1 MAPTVG
7 RSGPGLELTVRR
19 SPVDS
24 SSVTDVETPSE
35 ALHELRRARR
45 HNRLSEVHWIDA
57 LYRVYMVGL
66 AAVIFVLF
74 AVSRLPENRL
84 TDEEAL
90 TFANQAPM
98 WIGLGFAVAVGIGLR
113 SGGRGGPLVLEAP
126 VVMHELNAPV
136 PRESVVRGPAIKQL
150 RFMAFAGAVVGAII
164 GEVSAYRLPVNP
176 AAAIACC
183 ALSFALAGVLA
194 SATALAASGRRL
206 RWWPANIVAA
216 VLIGWSVLDVLG
228 ERTSSPLTLLAQI
241 TVWPITFKAIALVS
255 IVLVGI
261 VVWLGLSRIG
271 DLSIEHALRRAG
283 LVAQLRFA
291 VTLQD
296 VRTVVLLRRQLSQE
310 NPRLRPWI
318 RIGRS
323 KRKGIV
329 PPTWKRDWQSY
340 LRFPLPRLL
349 RMAMLGVVAGLSL
362 GALWRGTIPMVI
374 VAGLALYIVAY
385 DASEPTAQ
393 EVDHPTRWESFPDP
407 PGTLILQHVAA
418 AFVVMAFVCLI
429 AAAASLVFIPFAVV
443 WKLTL
448 IMIVPV
454 AMASACS
461 AMISTAQGAPD
472 VAGLAGL
479 GPDVMG
485 WLMIARLVIPPAIT
499 IIALLPLLG
508 AGSDPA
514 AINTTKVGNATVY
527 SLFAVGGAILYLRTR
542 KPKHL

>member
-1 MAPTVG
+1 M
-7 RSGPGLELTVRR
+7 
-19 SPVDS
+19 
-24 SSVTDVETPSE
+24 TDVDTPSD
-35 ALHELRRARR
+35 ALHDLRRARR

-74 AVSRLPENRL
+74 AVSRLPNDRL
-84 TDEEAL
+84 SDAEAIQ
-90 TFANQAPM
+90 FANEAPM
-98 WIGLGFAVAVGIGLR
+98 WLGLGFAIAVGIGLR

-136 PRESVVRGPAIKQL
+136 ARESVVRGPAIKQL

-164 GEVSAYRLPVNP
+164 GEVAAHRLPVNP
-176 AAAIACC
+176 ALAIACC

-194 SATALAASGRRL
+194 SATALVASGRRL
-206 RWWPANIVAA
+206 RWWPANILAA
-216 VLIGWSVLDVLG
+216 ILIGWSVLDVLG
-228 ERTSSPLTLLAQI
+228 MRTTSPFTLLADI
-241 TVWPITFKAIALVS
+241 AVWPISFRAVAIVS
-255 IVLVGI
+255 IVLVAL
-261 VVWLGLSRIG
+261 VVWLGLARIG
-271 DLSIEHALRRAG
+271 DLSVEHALRRAG

-310 NPRLRPWI
+310 NARLRPWI

-323 KRKGIV
+323 RRRSLT
-329 PPTWKRDWQSY
+329 PPSWKRDWQSY
-340 LRFPLPRLL
+340 LRFPLPRII
-349 RMAMLGVVAGLSL
+349 RMVLLGVIAGLAL
-362 GALWRGTIPMVI
+362 GALWRGTIPMII
-374 VAGLALYIVAY
+374 VAGLALYLVAY

-393 EVDHPTRWESFPDP
+393 EVDHPTRWESYPEA
-407 PGTLILQHVAA
+407 PGSLILQHVAA
-418 AFVVMAFVCLI
+418 AFVVMALICLV
-429 AAAASLVFIPFAVV
+429 AAASALVFVPFEVV

-448 IMIVPV
+448 IMFVPV
-454 AMASACS
+454 AMASAVS

-499 IIALLPLLG
+499 IVALLPLLS
-508 AGSDPA
+508 AGSDPG

>member
-1 MAPTVG
+1 M
-7 RSGPGLELTVRR
+7 
-19 SPVDS
+19 
-24 SSVTDVETPSE
+24 TDVETPTE
-35 ALHELRRARR
+35 ALQDLRRTRR

-74 AVSRLPENRL
+74 AVSQLPDNRL
-84 TDEEAL
+84 TNEEAL
-90 TFANQAPM
+90 SFANEAPM
-98 WIGLGFAVAVGIGLR
+98 WLGLGFAIAIGVGLR

-150 RFMAFAGAVVGAII
+150 RFMAFAGAVIGAII
-164 GEVSAYRLPVNP
+164 GEVAAYRLPVNP
-176 AAAIACC
+176 AAAIACG
-183 ALSFALAGVLA
+183 ALSFALVGVLA

-206 RWWPANIVAA
+206 RWWPANILAA
-216 VLIGWSVLDVLG
+216 VLIAWSALDVLG
-228 ERTSSPLTLLAQI
+228 KRTTSPFTLLADI
-241 TVWPITFKAIALVS
+241 AFWPITFQAFALISIAV
-255 IVLVGI
+255 VAV

-310 NPRLRPWI
+310 NARLRPWI

-323 KRKGIV
+323 KKKSFI

-340 LRFPLPRLL
+340 LRFPLPRLI
-349 RMAMLGVVAGLSL
+349 RMVMLAVIAGLSL
-362 GALWRGTIPMVI
+362 GLVWRGTVPAII
-374 VAGLALYIVAY
+374 IAALALYLAAY

-393 EVDHPTRWESFPDP
+393 EVDHPTRWESYPEA
-407 PGTLILQHVAA
+407 PGAFLLRHLAA
-418 AFVVMAFVCLI
+418 AFTIMIVLCLI
-429 AAAASLVFIPFAVV
+429 AGAAALVFVPFTVV
-443 WKLTL
+443 WKLGL
-448 IMIVPV
+448 IIIVP
-454 AMASACS
+454 AALASAS
-461 AMISTAQGAPD
+461 AATISTAQGAPD
-472 VAGLAGL
+472 VAALAGL

-485 WLMIARLVIPPAIT
+485 WLMVARLVIPPAIMVV
-499 IIALLPLLG
+499 ALLPLLG
-508 AGSDPA
+508 AGSDVELVD
-514 AINTTKVGNATVY
+514 TTKVGNSTVY
-527 SLFAVGGAILYLRTR
+527 ALFAVGAAILYLRTR

>member
-1 MAPTVG
+1 MVSARRRG
-7 RSGPGLELTVRR
+7 RTGLELTHRPA
-19 SPVDS
+19 PVDS
-24 SSVTDVETPSE
+24 GTVTDVETPTE
-35 ALHELRRARR
+35 ALQELRRTRR

-66 AAVIFVLF
+66 AAVIFIMF
-74 AVSRLPENRL
+74 AVSRLPNDRL
-84 TDEEAL
+84 TQDEAL
-90 TFANQAPM
+90 RFANEAPM
-98 WIGLGFAVAVGIGLR
+98 WLGLGFAVAIGVGLR

-136 PRESVVRGPAIKQL
+136 PREAVVRGPAIKQL

-164 GEVSAYRLPVNP
+164 GEVAAHRLPVNP
-176 AAAIACC
+176 AVAIACC
-183 ALSFALAGVLA
+183 ALSFALAGMLA
-194 SATALAASGRRL
+194 SATALAVSGRRL
-206 RWWPANIVAA
+206 RWWPANLLAA
-216 VLIGWSVLDVLG
+216 ILIGWSAIDILAKTT
-228 ERTSSPLTLLAQI
+228 TSPFTLLADI
-241 TVWPITFKAIALVS
+241 AFWPIEFRAIALISV
-255 IVLVGI
+255 VLVALVI
-261 VVWLGLSRIG
+261 WLGLSRIG

-310 NPRLRPWI
+310 NARIRPWI

-323 KRKGIV
+323 KRKSII
-329 PPTWKRDWQSY
+329 PATWKRDWQSY

-349 RMAMLGVVAGLSL
+349 RMAMFGVIAGLSL
-362 GALWRGTIPMVI
+362 GALWRGTIPMII
-374 VAGLALYIVAY
+374 VAGLALYLVAY

-393 EVDHPTRWESFPDP
+393 DVDHPTRWESYPDP
-407 PGTLILQHVAA
+407 PGILLLQHLAA
-418 AFVVMAFVCLI
+418 AFVVMVVICAI
-429 AAAASLVFIPFAVV
+429 AAGAATLLVPFTVV
-443 WKLTL
+443 WKIAL
-448 IMIVPV
+448 IMFVPV
-454 AMASACS
+454 ALAAACS

-472 VAGLAGL
+472 MAGLAGL

-499 IIALLPLLG
+499 IIALLPLLS
-508 AGSDPA
+508 AGSDPT

>member
-1 MAPTVG
+1 
-7 RSGPGLELTVRR
+7 
-19 SPVDS
+19 
-24 SSVTDVETPSE
+24 VTDVENPTE
-35 ALHELRRARR
+35 ALQELRRARR

-66 AAVIFVLF
+66 AAVIFIMF
-74 AVSRLPENRL
+74 AVSRLPNDRL
-84 TDEEAL
+84 THAEAM
-90 TFANQAPM
+90 TFANEAPM
-98 WIGLGFAVAVGIGLR
+98 WLGLGFAIAIGIGLR

-136 PRESVVRGPAIKQL
+136 SRESVVRGPAIKQL

-164 GEVSAYRLPVNP
+164 GEVAAHRLPVNP
-176 AAAIACC
+176 AIAIACG
-183 ALSFALAGVLA
+183 ALSFALAGMLA

-206 RWWPANIVAA
+206 RWWPANFLAA
-216 VLIGWSVLDVLG
+216 ILIGWSVLDVLG
-228 ERTSSPLTLLAQI
+228 KRTTSPFTLLADI
-241 TVWPITFKAIALVS
+241 AFWPITFRAIALVS
-255 IVLVGI
+255 IVLVAI

-310 NPRLRPWI
+310 NARLRPWI

-323 KRKGIV
+323 KRKSFI

-340 LRFPLPRLL
+340 LRFPLPRLI
-349 RMAMLGVVAGLSL
+349 RMAMLGAIAGLSL
-362 GALWRGTIPMVI
+362 GALWRGTIPMII
-374 VAGLALYIVAY
+374 VAGLALYLVAY

-393 EVDHPTRWESFPDP
+393 EVDHPTRWESFPEA
-407 PGTLILQHVAA
+407 PGSLILQHVAA
-418 AFVVMAFVCLI
+418 AFVVMTFISLI
-429 AAAASLVFIPFAVV
+429 AAGAATLLVPFAVV

-448 IMIVPV
+448 VMFVPV
-454 AMASACS
+454 ALAAAVS

-472 VAGLAGL
+472 MAGLAGL

-499 IIALLPLLG
+499 IVALLPLLS
-508 AGSDPA
+508 AGSDPN

>member
-1 MAPTVG
+1 
-7 RSGPGLELTVRR
+7 
-19 SPVDS
+19 
-24 SSVTDVETPSE
+24 VTDVETPTE
-35 ALHELRRARR
+35 ALQELRRTRR

-66 AAVIFVLF
+66 AAVIFIMF
-74 AVSRLPENRL
+74 AVSRLPNDRL
-84 TDEEAL
+84 TQDEAL
-90 TFANQAPM
+90 RFANEAPM
-98 WIGLGFAVAVGIGLR
+98 WLGLGFAVAVGVGLR

-136 PRESVVRGPAIKQL
+136 PREAVVRGPAIKQL

-164 GEVSAYRLPVNP
+164 GEVAAHRLPVNP
-176 AAAIACC
+176 AVAIACC
-183 ALSFALAGVLA
+183 ALSFALAGMLA
-194 SATALAASGRRL
+194 SATALAVSGRRL
-206 RWWPANIVAA
+206 RWWPANLLAA
-216 VLIGWSVLDVLG
+216 ILIGWSAIDILAKTT
-228 ERTSSPLTLLAQI
+228 TSPFTLLADI
-241 TVWPITFKAIALVS
+241 AFWPIEFRAIALIS
-255 IVLVGI
+255 IVLVALVI
-261 VVWLGLSRIG
+261 WLGLSRIG

-310 NPRLRPWI
+310 NARIRPWI

-323 KRKGIV
+323 KRKSII
-329 PPTWKRDWQSY
+329 PATWKRDWQSY

-349 RMAMLGVVAGLSL
+349 RMAMFGVIAGLSL
-362 GALWRGTIPMVI
+362 GALWRGTIPMII
-374 VAGLALYIVAY
+374 VAGLALYLVAY

-393 EVDHPTRWESFPDP
+393 DVDHPTRWESYPDP
-407 PGTLILQHVAA
+407 PGILLLHHLAA
-418 AFVVMAFVCLI
+418 AFVVMVVICAI
-429 AAAASLVFIPFAVV
+429 AAGAATILVPFAVV
-443 WKLTL
+443 WKLAL
-448 IMIVPV
+448 IMFVPV
-454 AMASACS
+454 ALAAACS

-472 VAGLAGL
+472 MAGLAGL

-499 IIALLPLLG
+499 IIALLPLLS
-508 AGSDPA
+508 AGSDPT

>member
-1 MAPTVG
+1 M
-7 RSGPGLELTVRR
+7 
-19 SPVDS
+19 
-24 SSVTDVETPSE
+24 TDVETPTE

-74 AVSRLPENRL
+74 AVSRLPEDRL
-84 TDEEAL
+84 TNDEAI
-90 TFANQAPM
+90 TFAAEAPM
-98 WIGLGFAVAVGIGLR
+98 WIGLGFAIAIGIGLR

-136 PRESVVRGPAIKQL
+136 PREAVVRGPAIKQL
-150 RFMAFAGAVVGAII
+150 RFMAFAGGVVGAII
-164 GEVSAYRLPVNP
+164 GEVAAYRLPVNP

-183 ALSFALAGVLA
+183 ALSFALAGMLA
-194 SATALAASGRRL
+194 SATALAASGSRL
-206 RWWPANIVAA
+206 KWWPANLLAA
-216 VLIGWSVLDVLG
+216 ILIGWSVLDVFTKLT
-228 ERTSSPLTLLAQI
+228 TSPFTLLAQI
-241 TVWPITFKAIALVS
+241 ALWPITFRVVALISIAVVALV
-255 IVLVGI
+255 I
-261 VVWLGLSRIG
+261 WLGLSRIG
-271 DLSIEHALRRAG
+271 NLSIEHALRRAG

-318 RIGRS
+318 RIGQS
-323 KRKGIV
+323 KRKSIV

-362 GALWRGTIPMVI
+362 GALWRGTIPMII

-418 AFVVMAFVCLI
+418 AFVVMTFVCLI
-429 AAAASLVFIPFAVV
+429 AAASSLVFIPFAVV

-454 AMASACS
+454 AMAAACS

-472 VAGLAGL
+472 MAGLAGL

-499 IIALLPLLG
+499 IVALLPLLN
-508 AGSDPA
+508 AGSNPA
-514 AINTTKVGNATVY
+514 VIDTTKVGNATVY